1 MSQQEG
7 PPLASQEI
15 LEKRAVSRNSSPE
28 TASTSAGVI
37 TSLYIRNLFT
47 SWLTH
52 GWGNVVTDFFWAWR
66 SRHHIQMRKRIFYM
80 FSRTLPGVALVNILK
95 DTDWHWWWKEIL
107 IFNFHFNE
115 ERFNWKLKKRY
126 KVEFS
131 SVSDHINTLKVLERH
146 PRQMWPGTNSSN
158 SKLPTAKL
166 PLRQQQQPQLPQL
179 LRQPASANTASISIS
194 SSFRLS
200 RDWREPSAGR
210 TTISNLSCFHFLV
223 KKICL
228 PRGLHAHHLG
238 GH

>member
-1 MSQQEG
+1 M
-7 PPLASQEI
+7 L
-15 LEKRAVSRNSSPE
+15 SR
-28 TASTSAGVI
+28 I
-37 TSLYIRNLFT
+37 
-47 SWLTH
+47 
-52 GWGNVVTDFFWAWR
+52 FFWAWR

-80 FSRTLPGVALVNILK
+80 FSRKLPGVALVNILK
-95 DTDWHWWWKEIL
+95 DTDWHWWWIEML
-107 IFNFHFNE
+107 TFNFHFNE

-158 SKLPTAKL
+158 SKLLTAKL

-223 KKICL
+223 KKSVCL
-228 PRGLHAHHLG
+228 EAYMPLNWEDTKCCTLLRSFQCPNLSWHGIP
-238 GH
+238 